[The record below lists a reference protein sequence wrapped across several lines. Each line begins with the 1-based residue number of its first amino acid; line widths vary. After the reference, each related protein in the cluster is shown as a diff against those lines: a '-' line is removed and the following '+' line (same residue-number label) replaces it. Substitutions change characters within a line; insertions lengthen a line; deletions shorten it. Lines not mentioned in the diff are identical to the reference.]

1 MKILSGKGVMIVGI
15 IGVLISPILF
25 TRGSLFKIF
34 DFSNTGQ
41 IGDTIGGI
49 TAPIVGLVSII
60 LLYLTLRE
68 QQTFNSR
75 QIVDNRIN
83 QLLMIQNDLNT
94 LSEMTAY
101 NYTIDNHEVSE
112 KGLLNLG
119 KLSQTNTSF
128 MFGYMELNSL
138 FRSCVLARVMCEQI
152 RHFSADLEKPAKAFF
167 NSFALSYLNSICD
180 FLNTVE
186 RKNILGNQMD
196 SYEDEEFSSEV
207 GNLLEEISQEIQGI
221 KQELKHY
228 KS

>member
-15 IGVLISPILF
+15 IGVFISPILF

-101 NYTIDNHEVSE
+101 NYTIDNHEV
-112 KGLLNLG
+112 
-119 KLSQTNTSF
+119 F
-128 MFGYMELNSL
+128 
-138 FRSCVLARVMCEQI
+138 V
-152 RHFSADLEKPAKAFF
+152 
-167 NSFALSYLNSICD
+167 
-180 FLNTVE
+180 
-186 RKNILGNQMD
+186 
-196 SYEDEEFSSEV
+196 
-207 GNLLEEISQEIQGI
+207 
-221 KQELKHY
+221 
-228 KS
+228 